1 MYSVLQAARA
11 SGVSSSTIRNW
22 SSEFSEFLSPGAN
35 PAPGA
40 TREFSDDDLKVFST
54 VRVMRGQLVET
65 VAIVEAL
72 REGQRFEPVAP
83 PAAEGAPPADRANA
97 DAVMV
102 YRDLVTQLE
111 SRADKL
117 TDRLL
122 EAERRIADER
132 ERRAAAERELAIL
145 RELYEASTAPQE
157 PDRPVTFWEWV
168 TGRRRK

>member
-1 MYSVLQAARA
+1 MLQAARA

-22 SSEFSEFLSPGAN
+22 SSEFSDFLSPGAN
-35 PAPGA
+35 PGPGA

-72 REGQRFEPVAP
+72 HEGQRFEPVAP
-83 PAAEGAPPADRANA
+83 PAAEGAPPAGRA
-97 DAVMV
+97 DADAAVAI

-117 TDRLL
+117 TDRLI

-145 RELYEASTAPQE
+145 RELYEASTAPAE
-157 PDRPVTFWEWV
+157 PDRPPTFWEWV